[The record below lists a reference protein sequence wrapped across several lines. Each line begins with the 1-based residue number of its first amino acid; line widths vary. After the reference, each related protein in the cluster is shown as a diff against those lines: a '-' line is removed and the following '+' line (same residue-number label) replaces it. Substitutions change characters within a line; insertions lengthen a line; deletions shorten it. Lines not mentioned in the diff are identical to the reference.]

1 MGQRDCRGWP
11 LWPKARLPK
20 RSESIFHITA
30 IPNLASIAE
39 RGVLLSIDSGNVP
52 GCDYRQD
59 DIVHFRANIDDVIA
73 SDLSFVFYDY
83 NAATEFAT
91 CYDEIEQLDHIDWPL
106 FFETPTLDG
115 YCKFWNSVHTKPRY
129 VRRKETRQAEFL
141 VHKAFP
147 LDLAAEVVART
158 EPIAAKVR
166 RILADA
172 GCAIPV
178 RAQPLWYY

>member
-1 MGQRDCRGWP
+1 M
-11 LWPKARLPK
+11 
-20 RSESIFHITA
+20 
-30 IPNLASIAE
+30 
-39 RGVLLSIDSGNVP
+39 LLSIDSGNVP

-73 SDLSFVFYDY
+73 ADLSFVFYDY